1 MPRRNP
7 TQRLGGAFTGRHRP
21 GRATTATSTG
31 GTAGGRCWRGL
42 GGREQPSRRNTLG
55 GYFGYLNHLS
65 AYCAMWALPVPG
77 TGTNQ
82 VRRARRRGSSSSMAT
97 RSCSIESRSRTV
109 TARSSSVD
117 RKSVVEGK
125 RVSVRGDLG
134 GRGIVKNK
142 KKHKKYK

>member
-7 TQRLGGAFTGRHRP
+7 TQRLGGACTGRHRP

-42 GGREQPSRRNTLG
+42 GGREQPSRRKTLG

-65 AYCAMWALPVPG
+65 AYCAMWALPVRG

-82 VRRARRRGSSSSMAT
+82 VRRARRRESSSSLAT
-97 RSCSIESRSRTV
+97 RSCSIESRQRTV
-109 TARSSSVD
+109 KARSSSVSKSKD
-117 RKSVVEGK
+117 RKRP
-125 RVSVRGDLG
+125 RV
-134 GRGIVKNK
+134 
-142 KKHKKYK
+142 KYRQ